1 MNKNLWRCLVLNRSK
16 KIFGLVIAL
25 LFYSAVI
32 AGVFYFAGYK
42 IAYDQIENSAT
53 AHRSQTFYAT
63 ISNIQDITLT
73 VKGME
78 INDINFRGKFYFS
91 VAEETMITWRY
102 IDIPIKDLNVG
113 DNISIT
119 FTGEILE
126 TYPAQITQVEVIQLL
141 DDEK

>member
-1 MNKNLWRCLVLNRSK
+1 MSRNK

-25 LFYSAVI
+25 LFYSTVI

-42 IAYDQIENSAT
+42 KAYNQVESYTT
-53 AHRSQTFYAT
+53 AYRAQTFYAT
-63 ISNIQDITLT
+63 ISDIQDRRLT
-73 VKGME
+73 VKGMG
-78 INDINFRGKFYFS
+78 INDINFRGEFNFS
-91 VAEETMITWRY
+91 VSEETKITWRY
-102 IDIPIKDLNVG
+102 TDISIEDLDVG